1 MQRILP
7 FILILY
13 SSIISAQLPMIPHL
27 QTGQG
32 RIHLLSQSQEINV
45 VGTTADVRSYPVLKV
60 DNARSA
66 AALYTNDLQTSLY
79 ELTVYYPCKIISL
92 ESKNMDNI
100 RKPVLAEK
108 KKRTQT

>member
-32 RIHLLSQSQEINV
+32 QIHLLSQSQEINV
-45 VGTTADVRSYPVLKV
+45 VGTTADVRLYQAFKV
-60 DNARSA
+60 DSA
-66 AALYTNDLQTSLY
+66 KSGAYLYPIDLETSLY
-79 ELTVYYPCKIISL
+79 ELTVYYPGKIISL

-100 RKPVLAEK
+100 QIGRASCRERV
-108 KKRTQT
+108 